1 MKVYSLFLLL
11 GTFLGASEYRLGH
24 GVEINQYLTLGG
36 YFSTKYENSQKT
48 KEYMLDDVALLAYGK
63 LSDNFSYLIEL
74 EATQFWVR
82 NFGNDTTQKN
92 MHFHIERA
100 WLSYKYNDYLNLKMG
115 KFITPIGYWNLTPI
129 TVLKDTTSNP
139 KYASEIYP
147 KFTTGVMAYGYL
159 PFDDSITYN
168 LFLQKN
174 KDLDPNY
181 NNIETDEYYGIEVKK
196 HFENMTLGI
205 NMGEYEVSE
214 EHIQYFGASLK
225 YQKSKIQ
232 ILGEYS
238 QLTYNPLNNANEK
251 HTKYAYYL
259 QGRYKINRK
268 HFVIGRYEKF
278 KDLFH
283 GIDEE
288 IKLIGYNYRP
298 TYPVSIKCEY
308 QINSNE
314 ADNKVLFSFSM
325 LF

>member
-100 WLSYKYNDYLNLKMG
+100 FLNYKQSDYLNLKMG
-115 KFITPIGYWNLTPI
+115 KFITPIGHWNLTPI
-129 TVLKDTTSNP
+129 NVLKDTTSNP

-159 PFDDSITYN
+159 PFDESIEYSA
-168 LFLQKN
+168 FMQQS

-181 NNIETDEYYGIEVKK
+181 VNIETDEYYGVEFKK
-196 HFENMTLGI
+196 HFDNLIVGV
-205 NMGEYEVSE
+205 NMGEYELEE
-214 EHIQYFGASLK
+214 EHRKYFGASLK
-225 YQKSKIQ
+225 YEASKVQ
-232 ILGEYS
+232 ILAEYS
-238 QLTYNPLNNANEK
+238 HLIYDHPNTSTQE
-251 HTKYAYYL
+251 HDKYAYYI

-268 HFVIGRYEKF
+268 HFVIGRYERF
-278 KDLFH
+278 KDEFH
-283 GIDEE
+283 SIDEE
-288 IKLIGYNYRP
+288 IKIIGYNYRP
-298 TYPVSIKCEY
+298 LYPVSLKGEY
-308 QINSNE
+308 QLSSDEQNS
-314 ADNKVLFSFSM
+314 KVLFSFSV